1 MRLSKNQKA
10 LYEKASNSFLYD
22 DLYNFILSLWPDEI
36 DTSRRNY
43 VRYEDMAGLIVEL
56 EKLEDHQMFLEDCKI
71 GNLFVLLDYALKIA
85 IHKCGL
91 CLDIVRPREINRSYV
106 RFLFE
111 DKSIGYAVTD
121 NIENIPQRIRES
133 LDSIYDLELVK
144 EYFRRNK
151 ESQ

>member
-1 MRLSKNQKA
+1 M
-10 LYEKASNSFLYD
+10 
-22 DLYNFILSLWPDEI
+22 WPDEI
-36 DTSRRNY
+36 DTSRRDSANY
-43 VRYEDMAGLIVEL
+43 ESMKGRIIEVS
-56 EKLEDHQMFLEDCKI
+56 KLDDHQDFLEDYEI
-71 GNLFVLLDYALKIA
+71 GNLLVHLDYALKIA

-91 CLDIVRPREINRSYV
+91 CLDVVRPREINKSYV

-121 NIENIPQRIRES
+121 CVENIPQGIRED

-151 ESQ
+151 LQ